1 MIHITLAY
9 ITKQFKKADLFHI
22 QLDPRGILKWCPQD
36 AVTRSPSLSCLQLSF
51 SCPLQRLH
59 SQAGLLQVISRSFRL
74 TSHLL
79 SKLWRSGLGVGKT
92 HFQHSRKS
100 PGFVLIGSLKL
111 KLKSLG
117 GVFWKEIR
125 GLLPEETWVGKI
137 LWRREWLPT
146 PVFLPGKSHGQRSLA
161 GYSPWGCKEWDTTEW
176 LNLPLFHFTRRKR
189 GGCRAATTIN
199 VHSGLSACS
208 RRSKQAAIP
217 SCPWVC
223 RESWTFW
230 N

>member
-1 MIHITLAY
+1 MLAY

-36 AVTRSPSLSCLQLSF
+36 ADTCSPSLSCI
-51 SCPLQRLH
+51 PLQRLH

-74 TSHLL
+74 ISHLL

-92 HFQHSRKS
+92 PFQHSRKS

-125 GLLPEETWVGKI
+125 GLLTGETWVGNI
-137 LWRREWLPT
+137 LWRRERLPT
-146 PVFLPGKSHGQRSLA
+146 CLLAWEIGWTEEPGGLQSWGPKSGAQLDW
-161 GYSPWGCKEWDTTEW
+161 P
-176 LNLPLFHFTRRKR
+176 FHFSTSPEGK
-189 GGCRAATTIN
+189 G
-199 VHSGLSACS
+199 VDVGL
-208 RRSKQAAIP
+208 QQ
-217 SCPWVC
+217 W
-223 RESWTFW
+223 
-230 N
+230 